1 MSLPLV
7 PLTKEHLQVLKAVTD
22 DKLRLEKIHQCVQ
35 TLYTGAVQFAKT
47 STDTMFKYNMKSF
60 PSSNKAFVITHMAD
74 ILAVLQELFPDS
86 SVSHAILAKGI
97 DGRFY
102 DISQLDDNTRAL
114 VNRAPDDSYI
124 VIDWS

>member
-35 TLYTGAVQFAKT
+35 TLYTAAVQFAKT

-60 PSSNKAFVITHMAD
+60 GTNKAFVITHMAD

-102 DISQLDDNTRAL
+102 DISKLDDNTRAL